1 MSDVETESDA
11 VYSESR
17 ASALRKRVQ
26 SGNGP
31 SNGTNISKLVGQNP
45 RTKSSAKSDKR
56 SGKPS
61 DGEFLNSAPL
71 ATVVRGDSRED
82 DMTREL
88 FSSGDEEEMGDEGG
102 CEGVSTP
109 LPPTPLTGAKK
120 SNPFKV
126 CYFYHYITM
135 TSLLITSLLI
145 YIIMNYIII
154 DYIIIDYITIDYIT
168 ID

>member
-26 SGNGP
+26 SGNGA

-45 RTKSSAKSDKR
+45 RTKSSVKSDKR

-88 FSSGDEEEMGDEGG
+88 FSSGEEGDEGG

-126 CYFYHYITM
+126 CSFYHYITM
-135 TSLLITSLLI
+135 TSLLITSL
-145 YIIMNYIII
+145 
-154 DYIIIDYITIDYIT
+154 
-168 ID
+168 